1 MYMNPLTLQRPK
13 LQTAAIKYFLAEEYN
28 FEQGTLLGTG
38 IMNSTGQFIDVGTV
52 LGQITQG
59 AWSVAAAVAGGSN
72 AGNGTVALGSPAA
85 IAGAAQ
91 VGTYKAVALAAL
103 EWEVYDPNGKLLGVA
118 ADAAAF
124 SNQIAFTIAHGS
136 TPFAAGDVFTFAI
149 TDAAGAGQYTALN
162 LSATDGSQNAVG
174 VAAKAE
180 TAQAGA
186 DNINGLVVLARG
198 PAVLLADGLVW
209 PSGIT
214 STQQAAALAQL
225 AALGIIVRN
234 S

>member
-13 LQTAAIKYFLAEEYN
+13 LQSAALKFFLAEEYN
-28 FEQGTLLGTG
+28 FEVGTLLGTG
-38 IMNSTGQFIDVGTV
+38 VVNSTGQFVDVGTV
-52 LGQITQG
+52 LGEITQG

-91 VGTYKAVALAAL
+91 VGTYRAVAIAAL
-103 EWEVYDPNGKLLGVA
+103 EWEVYDPSGELLGVA

-124 SNQIAFTIAHGS
+124 SNQIAFTITHGS
-136 TPFAAGDVFTFAI
+136 TPFAAGDVFTFAV
-149 TDAAGAGQYTALN
+149 TAAAGAGQLTALN

-174 VAAKAE
+174 VVVKAE
-180 TAQAGA
+180 TAVAGT
-186 DNINGLVVLARG
+186 DNVNALAYLARG

-214 STQQAAALAQL
+214 STQQAAATAQL
-225 AALGIIVRN
+225 AALGIVIRN